1 MKELENSNV
10 LYAGKKSK
18 FNIKQYNPN
27 INVKEQIQKKRRCM

>member
-18 FNIKQYNPN
+18 FGIKKYNPN
-27 INVKEQIQKKRRCM
+27 LTIKE